1 MSGTGPRYKRKPDGN
16 QGELSRQLADIPGL
30 IDMDV
35 SHLPGLGC
43 DRIVFYRGDVRFVEI
58 KAGEK
63 EALTPAEE
71 RLRDMAGPL
80 WVRVVTVE
88 DVLEAFGAVEPTA
101 IY

>member
-1 MSGTGPRYKRKPDGN
+1 MTGRGPRYARKPDGN
-16 QGELSRQLADIPGL
+16 QAELSRQLADIPGL
-30 IDMDV
+30 IDLDV

-58 KAGEK
+58 KVNDKEELTASEK
-63 EALTPAEE
+63 

-88 DVLEAFGAVEPTA
+88 DVLAAFGAVEPAA